1 MKEVIIMK
9 KIITVAILALI
20 IMACGKKD
28 NGQIKIGIS
37 QIVEHPALDAAREGF
52 IKALLDKGYTD
63 GENIKINYQNAQNDI
78 SIAQSIADGF
88 VSDKSDMILA
98 IATPSAQAAY
108 NATKEIPIL
117 ITAVTDPVGAG
128 LVKSNIKPETNVSGT
143 SDATPIASQFALIKE
158 LLPNAEKIGI
168 IYNTSE
174 QNSIAQV
181 NEAKR
186 IAKELG
192 LKIIES
198 GVTNVNE
205 IAQALDVILN
215 EVDVLYTPTDNLIV
229 SATPLVVS
237 KTLERK
243 IPLIGCI
250 EDQVNTGALATETID
265 YFKLGYQTGQ
275 VAIKIINGESV
286 STIPVETLN
295 NTELILNKTTAKMLG
310 INLSDELLSRAKIVE

>member
-1 MKEVIIMK
+1 MK
-9 KIITVAILALI
+9 KILTAVMLAMMV
-20 IMACGKKD
+20 MACGKSD
-28 NGQIKIGIS
+28 NGKIKIGIS

-52 IKALLDKGYTD
+52 VKALNDKGYRD

-78 SIAQSIADGF
+78 SIAQSIANGF
-88 VSDKSDMILA
+88 VSDKSDLILA

-108 NATKEIPIL
+108 NATKKIPIL

-128 LVKSNIKPETNVSGT
+128 LVKSNLKPETNVSGT

-158 LLPNAEKIGI
+158 LLPQAKKIGI

-192 LKIIES
+192 LTIVES
-198 GVTNVNE
+198 GVTTVNE
-205 IAQALDVILN
+205 IAQALDVILG

-250 EDQVNTGALATETID
+250 EDQVNNGALATETID

-275 VAIKIINGESV
+275 VAIQILQGEDV

-295 NTELILNKTTAKMLG
+295 NTELILNKTTAAMLG
-310 INLSDELLSRAKIVE
+310 ITLSDELLSRAKIIK

>member
-1 MKEVIIMK
+1 MK
-9 KIITVAILALI
+9 KILSAIILSLMVI
-20 IMACGKKD
+20 ACGKEDSSK
-28 NGQIKIGIS
+28 IKIGIS

-52 IKALLDKGYTD
+52 IKALSDSGYRDK
-63 GENIKINYQNAQNDI
+63 ENIILNYQNAQNDI

-88 VSDKSDMILA
+88 VSDKTDLILA

-108 NATKEIPIL
+108 NATKDIPIL

-128 LVKSNIKPETNVSGT
+128 LVKSRQKPETNVSGT
-143 SDATPIASQFALIKE
+143 SDATPIASQFSLIKE
-158 LLPNAEKIGI
+158 LLPKAKKIGI

-181 NEAKR
+181 VEARR

-192 LKIIES
+192 LNIVES

-205 IAQALDVILN
+205 IAQALDVILD

-237 KTLERK
+237 KTLEKK

-250 EDQVNTGALATETID
+250 EDQVNNGALATETID

-275 VAIKIINGESV
+275 VAVKIIKGEKV
-286 STIPVETLN
+286 SEIPVETLT
-295 NTELILNKTTAKMLG
+295 NTELILNETTAKLLN
-310 INLSDELLSRAKIVE
+310 IELSKELLSRAKIVK

>member
-1 MKEVIIMK
+1 MK
-9 KIITVAILALI
+9 KILTAVIMAMMM
-20 IMACGKKD
+20 MACGKND
-28 NGQIKIGIS
+28 NGKIKIGIS

-52 IKALLDKGYTD
+52 VKALSDKGYRD
-63 GENIKINYQNAQNDI
+63 GENIKISYQNAQNDI
-78 SIAQSIADGF
+78 SVAQSIADGF

-108 NATKEIPIL
+108 NATKKIPIL

-128 LVKSNIKPETNVSGT
+128 LVKSNLKPETNVSGT

-158 LLPNAEKIGI
+158 LIPNAKKIGI

-192 LKIIES
+192 FKIVES

-205 IAQALDVILN
+205 IAQALDVILGDI
-215 EVDVLYTPTDNLIV
+215 DVLYTPTDNLIV

-250 EDQVNTGALATETID
+250 EDQVNNGALATETID

-275 VAIKIINGESV
+275 VAIKILQGEDV
-286 STIPVETLN
+286 SSIPVETLN
-295 NTELILNKTTAKMLG
+295 NTELILNKTTAGMLG
-310 INLSDELLSRAKIVE
+310 ITLSDELLSRAKIVK

>member
-1 MKEVIIMK
+1 MK
-9 KIITVAILALI
+9 KILAAVILAV
-20 IMACGKKD
+20 MAVACGKSD

-52 IKALLDKGYTD
+52 VKALSDKGYRD

-108 NATKEIPIL
+108 NATKKIPIL

-128 LVKSNIKPETNVSGT
+128 LIKSSLKPETNVSGT
-143 SDATPIASQFALIKE
+143 SDATPVASQFALIKE
-158 LLPNAEKIGI
+158 LLPKAEKIGI

-192 LKIIES
+192 FKIIES

-205 IAQALDVILN
+205 IAQALDVILG

-250 EDQVNTGALATETID
+250 EDQVNNGALATETID

-275 VAIKIINGESV
+275 VALKILQGEDV
-286 STIPVETLN
+286 SSIPVETLN
-295 NTELILNKTTAKMLG
+295 NTELILNKTTAAMLG
-310 INLSDELLSRAKIVE
+310 ITLSDELLSRAKIVK